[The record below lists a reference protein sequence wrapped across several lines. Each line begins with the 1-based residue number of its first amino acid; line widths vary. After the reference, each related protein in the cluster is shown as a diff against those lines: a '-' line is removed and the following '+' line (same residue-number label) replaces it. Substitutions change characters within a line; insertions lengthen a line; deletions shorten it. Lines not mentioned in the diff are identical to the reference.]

1 MSYVSPFTG
10 DVIQP
15 TDVSYRAVTLSANTQ
30 LNWPSNSTTNTD
42 YAARIMQVTASSGSL
57 SMYMPPANQA
67 SVGNDALIRNIGA
80 NTFTVKDYA
89 GTNTIVSVA
98 AGESKYIYITANP
111 TAQGTWGV
119 IAFGTGTSSADAATL
134 AGYGLVASGATLNQ
148 SHPSSAITTGTTFA
162 ATDRAQTRVWGSGTG
177 TATLPAAATL
187 GNNWFTLFKNNG
199 TGSFTISCSGAE
211 LIDGNST
218 KTFNPSE
225 SAFIVCTGTA
235 YVTIGYGVSSSF
247 VFTAL
252 TKAVTGGSVLL
263 TNNEAANNIQEYVG
277 SLSSNVV
284 VTYPPVVNLYVISN
298 QTTDNGFSLTVT
310 TGLGFTAT
318 IPPGQQ
324 ATLICDGTNFLNAN
338 TTQAGATS
346 TSLVDGTVG
355 TPSLN
360 FAAETSTGIYRPAA
374 GELGISVL
382 GTKRVGV
389 TATGVSVTG
398 AVAASGA
405 VSGTTG
411 TFTTGIAGGT
421 FT

>member
-15 TDVSYRAVTLSANTQ
+15 TDVSYRSVTLSANTQ
-30 LNWPSNSTTNTD
+30 LNWPSNSTTNSD

-80 NTFTVKDYA
+80 NTFTVKDYG

-98 AGESKYIYITANP
+98 AGESKYIYITTNANE
-111 TAQGTWGV
+111 QGTWGV

-148 SHPSSAITTGTTFA
+148 SHPSAAITSGSTFA
-162 ATDRAQTRVWGSGTG
+162 DTDRAQTRVWSSGSG

-199 TGSFTISCSGAE
+199 TGSFTISCSGSE

-218 KTFNPSE
+218 KTFNPTE

-235 YVTIGYGVSSSF
+235 YVTVGYGVSNQF
-247 VFTAL
+247 AFTAL
-252 TKAVTGGSVLL
+252 TKSVTGGSVLL

-277 SLSSNVV
+277 SLVSNVT
-284 VTYPPVVNLYVISN
+284 VTFPAVVNLYVISN
-298 QTTDNGFSLTVT
+298 QTTDNGYSLTVT
-310 TGLGFTAT
+310 TGLGYTAT

-338 TTQAGATS
+338 TTQAGAS
-346 TSLVDGTVG
+346 TVSLLDGTVG

-360 FAAETSTGIYRPAA
+360 FAAETGTGLYRPAA

-389 TATGVSVTG
+389 TATGVTVTG
-398 AVAASGA
+398 S
-405 VSGTTG
+405 G

>member
-15 TDVSYRAVTLSANTQ
+15 TDVSFRAVTLTTNTQ
-30 LNWPSNSTTNTD
+30 LNWPSNSTTNAD
-42 YAARIMQVTASSGSL
+42 YAARIMQVTASTAGLSL
-57 SMYMPPANQA
+57 FMPPANQT

-80 NTFTVKDYA
+80 NTFTVKDYT
-89 GTNTIVSVA
+89 GVNTIVSVA
-98 AGESKYIYITANP
+98 AGESKYIYITTNAN
-111 TAQGTWGV
+111 AQGTWGN

-134 AGYGLVASGATLNQ
+134 AGYGLIASGATLNQ
-148 SHPSSAITTGTTFA
+148 SHPSAAITTGTTFA
-162 ATDRAQTRVWGSGTG
+162 ATDRAQTRVWGSGSG
-177 TATLPAAATL
+177 VATLPAAATL

-199 TGSFTISCSGAE
+199 TGSFTISCTGAE

-218 KTFNPSE
+218 KTFNPTE

-235 YVTIGYGVSSSF
+235 YVTVGYGVSSQF
-247 VFTAL
+247 TFTAL
-252 TKAVTGGSVLL
+252 TKNVTGGSVLL

-277 SLSSNVV
+277 TLTSNVT
-284 VTYPPVVNLYVISN
+284 VTFPPIVNLYVISN
-298 QTTDNGFSLTVT
+298 QVTAGGFTFTVT

-324 ATLICDGTNFLNAN
+324 ATLICDGVNFLNAN
-338 TTQAGATS
+338 TTQAGAS
-346 TSLVDGTVG
+346 TVSLLDGSVG

-389 TATGVSVTG
+389 TATGVAVTG

-411 TFTTGIAGGT
+411 TFPTGIAGGT

>member
-15 TDVSYRAVTLSANTQ
+15 TDVSFRAVTLTTNTQ
-30 LNWPSNSTTNTD
+30 LNWPSNSTTNAD
-42 YAARIMQVTASSGSL
+42 YAARIMQVTASTAGL
-57 SMYMPPANQA
+57 SMYMPPADQT

-98 AGESKYIYITANP
+98 AGESKYIYITTNS
-111 TAQGTWGV
+111 TSQGTWGV
-119 IAFGTGTSSADAATL
+119 IAFGVGTSSADAATL

-148 SHPSSAITTGTTFA
+148 SHPSAAISSGATFA
-162 ATDRAQTRVWGSGTG
+162 ATDRSQTRVWSSGAG

-199 TGSFTISCSGAE
+199 TGSFIVSCTGAE

-218 KTFNPSE
+218 KTFNPTE

-235 YVTIGYGVSSSF
+235 YVTVGYGVSSQF
-247 VFTAL
+247 TFTAL
-252 TKAVTGGSVLL
+252 TKSVTGGAVTL

-277 SLSSNVV
+277 SLSSNSI
-284 VTYPPVVNLYVISN
+284 VTFPAVVNLYVISN
-298 QTTDNGFSLTVT
+298 QTTDNGFSFTVT

-338 TTQAGATS
+338 TTQAGAT
-346 TSLVDGTVG
+346 TVSLVDGTVG
-355 TPSLN
+355 TPALN
-360 FAAETSTGIYRPAA
+360 FSAETSTGVYRPAA
-374 GELGISVL
+374 GQLGISVL
-382 GTKRVGV
+382 GTQRFRA
-389 TATGVSVTG
+389 TATGVTVTG
-398 AVAASGA
+398 
-405 VSGTTG
+405 SGTFSG
-411 TFTTGIAGGT
+411 GIAGGT
-421 FT
+421 FP

>member
-1 MSYVSPFTG
+1 
-10 DVIQP
+10 
-15 TDVSYRAVTLSANTQ
+15 
-30 LNWPSNSTTNTD
+30 
-42 YAARIMQVTASSGSL
+42 
-57 SMYMPPANQA
+57 MPPANQT

-80 NTFTVKDYA
+80 NTFTVKDYE

-98 AGESKYIYITANP
+98 AGESKYIYITTNAN
-111 TAQGTWGV
+111 AQGTWGV

-148 SHPSSAITTGTTFA
+148 SHPSAAITTGTTFA
-162 ATDRAQTRVWGSGTG
+162 ATDRAQTRVWSSGSG

-199 TGSFTISCSGAE
+199 TGSFTISCTGAE

-218 KTFNPSE
+218 KTFNPTE

-235 YVTIGYGVSSSF
+235 YVTVGYGVSSQF
-247 VFTAL
+247 TFTAL
-252 TKAVTGGSVLL
+252 TKNVTGGSVLL

-277 SLSSNVV
+277 TLTSNVT
-284 VTYPPVVNLYVISN
+284 VTFPAIVNLYVISN
-298 QTTDNGFSLTVT
+298 QTTAGGFTFTVT
-310 TGLGFTAT
+310 TGLGFTAV

-324 ATLICDGTNFLNAN
+324 ATLICDGVNFLNAN
-338 TTQAGATS
+338 TTQAGAS
-346 TSLVDGTVG
+346 TVSLLDGTVG

-360 FAAETSTGIYRPAA
+360 FAAETSTGVYRPGA

-398 AVAASGA
+398 
-405 VSGTTG
+405 SGTFSTG
-411 TFTTGIAGGT
+411 RSEERRVGKECW
-421 FT
+421 

>member
-15 TDVSYRAVTLSANTQ
+15 TDVSFRAVTLTTNTQ
-30 LNWPSNSTTNTD
+30 LNWPSNSTTNAD
-42 YAARIMQVTASSGSL
+42 FAARIMQVTASTVSL
-57 SMYMPPANQA
+57 NLYMPPADQT

-98 AGESKYIYITANP
+98 AGESKYIYITANS
-111 TAQGTWGV
+111 TAQGSWGI

-134 AGYGLVASGATLNQ
+134 AGYGLIASGATLNQ
-148 SHPSSAITTGTTFA
+148 SHPSSAITTGSTFA
-162 ATDRAQTRVWGSGTG
+162 ATDRAQTRVFGGGSG

-199 TGSFTISCSGAE
+199 TGSFTISCTGAE

-218 KTFNPSE
+218 KTFNPTE

-235 YVTIGYGVSSSF
+235 YVTIGYGVSSQF
-247 VFTAL
+247 AFTAL
-252 TKAVTGGSVLL
+252 IKSVTGGSVLL

-277 SLSSNVV
+277 TLTSNVT
-284 VTYPPVVNLYVISN
+284 VTFPPVVNLYIISN
-298 QTTDNGFSLTVT
+298 QLTAGGFTFTVT

-324 ATLICDGTNFLNAN
+324 ATLICDGVNFLNAN
-338 TTQAGATS
+338 TTQAGAS
-346 TSLVDGTVG
+346 TFSLVDGTVG

-360 FAAETSTGIYRPAA
+360 FAAETSTGLFRPGA
-374 GELGISVL
+374 GEIAISVL

-398 AVAASGA
+398 
-405 VSGTTG
+405 SGT
-411 TFTTGIAGGT
+411 FSTGIAGGT

>member
-15 TDVSYRAVTLSANTQ
+15 TDVSFRAVTLTANTQ
-30 LNWPSNSTTNTD
+30 LNWPSNSTTNSD
-42 YAARIMQVTASSGSL
+42 FAARIMQVTASTAGL
-57 SMYMPPANQA
+57 NLYMPPADQT

-80 NTFTVKDYA
+80 NTFVVKDYA

-98 AGESKYIYITANP
+98 AGESKYIYITDNS
-111 TAQGTWGV
+111 TAQGSWGI
-119 IAFGTGTSSADAATL
+119 IAFGTGTSSADATTL
-134 AGYGLVASGATLNQ
+134 AGYGLVASGVTLNQ
-148 SHPSSAITTGTTFA
+148 SHPSAAITTSSTFA
-162 ATDRAQTRVWGSGTG
+162 ATDRAQTRVWGSGAG

-199 TGSFTISCSGAE
+199 TGSFIISCTGAE

-218 KTFNPSE
+218 KTFNPTE

-235 YVTIGYGVSSSF
+235 YVTVGYGVSSQ
-247 VFTAL
+247 FTFTSL
-252 TKAVTGGSVLL
+252 TKSVTGGSVLL

-277 SLSSNVV
+277 TLTSNVT
-284 VTYPPVVNLYVISN
+284 VTFPPIVNLYVISN
-298 QTTDNGFSLTVT
+298 QLVDAGFSFTIT
-310 TGLGFTAT
+310 TGLGTTAV

-324 ATLICDGTNFLNAN
+324 ATLICDGVNFLNAN
-338 TTQAGATS
+338 TTQAGATAV
-346 TSLVDGTVG
+346 SLVDGTVG

-360 FAAETSTGIYRPAA
+360 FASETSTGLYRPSA

-382 GTKRVGV
+382 GVKRVGV

-398 AVAASGA
+398 
-405 VSGTTG
+405 SGT
-411 TFTTGIAGGT
+411 FSTGIAGGT

>member
-15 TDVSYRAVTLSANTQ
+15 TDVSYRAVTLTANTQ
-30 LNWPSNSTTNTD
+30 LNWPSNSTTNAD
-42 YAARIMQVTASSGSL
+42 YAARIMQVTASTAGL
-57 SMYMPPANQA
+57 SMYMPPADQT
-67 SVGNDALIRNIGA
+67 SVGNDALIRNIGS

-98 AGESKYIYITANP
+98 AGESKYIYITTNS
-111 TAQGTWGV
+111 TSQGTWGV
-119 IAFGTGTSSADAATL
+119 IAFGAGTSGADAATL
-134 AGYGLVASGATLNQ
+134 AGYGLVASGVTLNQ
-148 SHPSSAITTGTTFA
+148 SHPSAAISSGSTFA

-199 TGSFTISCSGAE
+199 TGSFTISCTGAE

-218 KTFNPSE
+218 KTFNPTE

-235 YVTIGYGVSSSF
+235 YVTIGYGVSNQF

-252 TKAVTGGSVLL
+252 TKNVTGGSVLL

-277 SLSSNVV
+277 SLTSSVV
-284 VTYPPVVNLYVISN
+284 VTFPPIVNLYVISN
-298 QTTDNGFSLTVT
+298 QTTDNGFGFSVT
-310 TGLGFTAT
+310 TGLGFSAT

-324 ATLICDGTNFLNAN
+324 ATLICDGVNFLNAN
-338 TTQAGATS
+338 TTQAGAS
-346 TSLVDGTVG
+346 TVSLLDGSVG

-360 FAAETSTGIYRPAA
+360 FAAESSTGVYRPAA
-374 GELGISVL
+374 GEFGISVL
-382 GTKRVGV
+382 GTQRLKATAAGV
-389 TATGVSVTG
+389 TVTG
-398 AVAASGA
+398 SG
-405 VSGTTG
+405 V
-411 TFTTGIAGGT
+411 FTTGIAGGT
-421 FT
+421 FS

>member
-15 TDVSYRAVTLSANTQ
+15 TDVSFRAVTLSANTQ
-30 LNWPSNSTTNTD
+30 LNWPSNSTTSTD
-42 YAARIMQVTASSGSL
+42 YASRIMQVTATAGSL
-57 SMYMPPANQA
+57 NLYMPPADQT

-111 TAQGTWGV
+111 TAQGSWGV

-148 SHPSSAITTGTTFA
+148 SHPSAAITSGSTFA
-162 ATDRAQTRVWGSGTG
+162 DTDRAQTRVWSSGSG

-218 KTFNPSE
+218 KTFNPTE

-235 YVTIGYGVSSSF
+235 YVTVGYGVSSQF
-247 VFTAL
+247 AFTAL
-252 TKAVTGGSVLL
+252 TKNVTGGAVTL

-277 SLSSNVV
+277 SLSSNSV
-284 VTYPPVVNLYVISN
+284 VTFPAVVNLYVISN

-310 TGLGFTAT
+310 TGLGFAAT

-338 TTQAGATS
+338 TTTAGATVV
-346 TSLVDGTVG
+346 SLIDGTVG
-355 TPSLN
+355 TPALN
-360 FAAETSTGIYRPAA
+360 FAAETGTGLYRPAS
-374 GELGISVL
+374 GELGIAVL

-398 AVAASGA
+398 
-405 VSGTTG
+405 SGT
-411 TFTTGIAGGT
+411 FSTGIAGGT

>member
-1 MSYVSPFTG
+1 
-10 DVIQP
+10 
-15 TDVSYRAVTLSANTQ
+15 
-30 LNWPSNSTTNTD
+30 
-42 YAARIMQVTASSGSL
+42 MQVTASTAGL
-57 SMYMPPANQA
+57 NLFMPPANQT

-80 NTFTVKDYA
+80 NTFTVKDYT
-89 GTNTIVSVA
+89 GVNTIVSVA
-98 AGESKYIYITANP
+98 AGESKYIYITTNAN
-111 TAQGTWGV
+111 AQGTWGV

-148 SHPSSAITTGTTFA
+148 SHPSAAITTGTTFA
-162 ATDRAQTRVWGSGTG
+162 ATDRAQTRVWSSGSG

-199 TGSFTISCSGAE
+199 TGSFTISCTGAE

-218 KTFNPSE
+218 KTFNPTE

-235 YVTIGYGVSSSF
+235 YVTVGYGVSSQF
-247 VFTAL
+247 TFTAL
-252 TKAVTGGSVLL
+252 TKNVTGGSVLL

-277 SLSSNVV
+277 TLTSNVT
-284 VTYPPVVNLYVISN
+284 VTFPAIVNLYVISN
-298 QTTDNGFSLTVT
+298 QTTAGGFTFTVT

-324 ATLICDGTNFLNAN
+324 ATLICDGVNFLNAN
-338 TTQAGATS
+338 TTQAGAS
-346 TSLVDGTVG
+346 TVSLLDGTVG

-360 FAAETSTGIYRPAA
+360 FAAETSTGLYRPGA

-382 GTKRVGV
+382 GTKRVGI

-398 AVAASGA
+398 
-405 VSGTTG
+405 SGT
-411 TFTTGIAGGT
+411 FSTGIAGGT

>member
-10 DVIQP
+10 DVVQP
-15 TDVSYRAVTLSANTQ
+15 TDVSYRDVTI
-30 LNWPSNSTTNTD
+30 TNTTVQLEWPINGTTTD
-42 YAARIMQVTASSGSL
+42 DVAARIMEVTTTGVSE
-57 SMYMPPANQA
+57 MWMPPANQS
-67 SVGNDALIRNIGA
+67 SVGNDALIRNIGGED
-80 NTFTVKDYA
+80 FDVMDFA
-89 GTNTIVSVA
+89 GINTIITVHP
-98 AGESKYIYITANP
+98 GEAQYIYITDNS
-111 TAQGTWGV
+111 TAEGLWGI

-134 AGYGLVASGATLNQ
+134 AGYGLVASGLTLNQ
-148 SHPSSAITTGTTFA
+148 SHPSAVITTSSTFA
-162 ATDRAQTRVWGSGTG
+162 TTDRAQTRVWGSGAG

-199 TGSFTISCSGAE
+199 TGSFIISCSGAE

-218 KTFNPSE
+218 KTFNPTE

-235 YVTIGYGVSSSF
+235 YVTIGYGVSSQF
-247 VFTAL
+247 AFTAL
-252 TKAVTGGSVLL
+252 VKSVTGGAVLL

-277 SLSSNVV
+277 FLVSNVTA
-284 VTYPPVVNLYVISN
+284 TYPPVVNLYIISN
-298 QTTDNGFSLTVT
+298 QTTDNGFSLTIT
-310 TGLGFTAT
+310 TGLGYSAT

-324 ATLICDGTNFLNAN
+324 ATLICDGVNFLNAN
-338 TTQAGATS
+338 TTQAGAS
-346 TSLVDGTVG
+346 TVSLLDGTVG

-360 FAAETSTGIYRPAA
+360 FAAETSTGLYRPSA

-389 TATGVSVTG
+389 TATGVAVTG

-411 TFTTGIAGGT
+411 TFPTGIAGGT
-421 FT
+421 FV

>member
-15 TDVSYRAVTLSANTQ
+15 TDVSFRAVTLAANTQ
-30 LNWPSNSTTNTD
+30 LNWPSNSTTNAD
-42 YAARIMQVTASSGSL
+42 YAARIMQVTASTAGL
-57 SMYMPPANQA
+57 SMYMPPADQT

-89 GTNTIVSVA
+89 GTNTIVSVS
-98 AGESKYIYITANP
+98 AGESKYIYITTNS
-111 TAQGTWGV
+111 TSQGTWGV
-119 IAFGTGTSSADAATL
+119 IAFGVGTSGADAATL

-148 SHPSSAITTGTTFA
+148 SHPSAAITTGTTFA
-162 ATDRAQTRVWGSGTG
+162 AADRAQTRVWSGGAG

-199 TGSFTISCSGAE
+199 TGSFTISCTGAE

-218 KTFNPSE
+218 KTFNPTE

-235 YVTIGYGVSSSF
+235 YVTIGYGVSTSF

-252 TKAVTGGSVLL
+252 TKSVTGGAVLL

-277 SLSSNVV
+277 SLVSNVT
-284 VTYPPVVNLYVISN
+284 VTFPPIVNLYVISN
-298 QTTDNGFSLTVT
+298 QTTDNGFGLTVT
-310 TGLGFTAT
+310 TGLGFSAT

-324 ATLICDGTNFLNAN
+324 ATLICDGVNFLNAN
-338 TTQAGATS
+338 TTQAGAS
-346 TSLVDGTVG
+346 TVSLLDGSVG

-360 FAAETSTGIYRPAA
+360 FAAETSTGVYRPAA
-374 GELGISVL
+374 GEFGISVL
-382 GTKRVGV
+382 GTQRLKA
-389 TATGVSVTG
+389 TATGVTVTG
-398 AVAASGA
+398 SG
-405 VSGTTG
+405 V
-411 TFTTGIAGGT
+411 FTTGIAGGT